1 MTIILP
7 KKDIKDWMAEY
18 NPEALLADGFDEA
31 IIGICERIGM
41 EPVVAYDREK
51 CLDILMNE
59 FAEDSEDGEDLYMAA
74 VEYFEYNVAGSYVGE
89 ATPVFITR
97 FEEVAVSKVLFEQ
110 TEKGVWVYK
119 NLTVVRNDAYNW
131 KVYID

>member
-1 MTIILP
+1 ME
-7 KKDIKDWMAEY
+7 DIRDWIAEY

-51 CLDILMNE
+51 CLEILTSEFAEE
-59 FAEDSEDGEDLYMAA
+59 FAEDLKEDEDYSLHDYIYTMA
-74 VEYFEYNVAGSYVGE
+74 VEHFEFNVAGSYIGE

-97 FEEVAVSKVLFEQ
+97 FEEE
-110 TEKGVWVYK
+110 E
-119 NLTVVRNDAYNW
+119 
-131 KVYID
+131 